1 MDRAQKVPS
10 VGQGFSHKLLNIITR
25 NLFNSCK
32 CYIIWILFCNCSAPY
47 VEKQKQNKIR
57 DLFHMTSFVSS
68 CRVHLVAKNNSD
80 FSSLSDS
87 RLVAIACTSKQGV
100 TVFHNELNSILN
112 QHYFVFCS
120 LSFHTILFQLCKGK

>member
-1 MDRAQKVPS
+1 MLRSKINCTNQDIS
-10 VGQGFSHKLLNIITR
+10 NIYTQSLKNGRLEICS
-25 NLFNSCK
+25 FFFK
-32 CYIIWILFCNCSAPY
+32 CYKIIWILFCNCSAPH
-47 VEKQKQNKIR
+47 VEKQKQNKTR

-112 QHYFVFCS
+112 QHSFVFS
-120 LSFHTILFQLCKGK
+120 FSFHAILL